1 MAGGLEAH
9 RVQAHWR
16 SFLLA
21 TSDGSPDHHGA
32 HPKDKAAS
40 CRHWHGP
47 GEHAGVCFRPVLEEL
62 TVPQGV
68 EVRALL
74 GEEEERVRG

>member
-9 RVQAHWR
+9 RVHTYWR
-16 SFLLA
+16 IFLLA
-21 TSDGSPDHHGA
+21 TSYGSPDHHGA
-32 HPKDKAAS
+32 NPKDEAAS
-40 CRHWHGP
+40 CCHGHSP
-47 GEHAGVCFRPVLEEL
+47 GQCVGACFRPVLEEL

-74 GEEEERVRG
+74 